1 MARKGLRATN
11 FSFSE
16 IKISSK
22 VRSVEVGKRCCPSS
36 RAIQGQRVER
46 QRRKGE
52 QLHCRQSGRPCFR
65 PGKGSF
71 QRLGTSRLGAKG
83 ESRNRQTQGST
94 RHVHY
99 PRKVPTFKKFAVK
112 FLSYSFQNHIK
123 FSQFCYF
130 VTVAWIAWFALPF
143 FWILVYALGSPW
155 MKTRTGYGS
164 GPVYWCCPGVGKAF
178 SNWNN
183 PVSMDENRNNAAA
196 FWSINVE
203 SIIWSLRQYRTGQI

>member
-16 IKISSK
+16 IKTSSK

-46 QRRKGE
+46 QRRKGQ

-71 QRLGTSRLGAKG
+71 QRSGTSRLGAKG
-83 ESRNRQTQGST
+83 ERRNRQTQGST

-99 PRKVPTFKKFAVK
+99 PRKVPTIKKFAVHLL
-112 FLSYSFQNHIK
+112 FSESHTVFSVLLFWDCSFNCLICITC
-123 FSQFCYF
+123 FS
-130 VTVAWIAWFALPF
+130 
-143 FWILVYALGSPW
+143 ILVLALGSPW

-164 GPVYWCCPGVGKAF
+164 GPVYWRCPGVDKAF

-196 FWSINVE
+196 FWLIDVE
-203 SIIWSLRQYRTGQI
+203 SIIWSPQRHRTGQI